1 MVGRRLREHGLHAR
15 TIQIKLRYSDFST
28 ITRAH
33 SLDHSTQLD
42 NELFDTARH
51 LFRNNWKKGATVR
64 LLGVQATS
72 LAAIEGQLNL
82 LDDAK
87 TVKWRDALRAVDGLR
102 DRFGESAVSL
112 ANGISGAFR
121 ERTHEAMVQK
131 PAAKKP
137 SS

>member
-33 SLDHSTQLD
+33 SLDHATQLD
-42 NELFDTARH
+42 NELFDTARD
-51 LFRNNWKKGATVR
+51 LFRHNWKKAAMVR

-72 LAAIEGQLNL
+72 LSAIEGQLNL

-131 PAAKKP
+131 PPAKKP
-137 SS
+137 SN

>member
-1 MVGRRLREHGLHAR
+1 L
-15 TIQIKLRYSDFST
+15 T

-42 NELFDTARH
+42 NELFDTARD
-51 LFRNNWKKGATVR
+51 LFRRNWNKGAKVR

-72 LAAIEGQLNL
+72 LTAIEGQLNL

-87 TVKWRDALRAVDGLR
+87 TVKWRDALRAVDSLR

-112 ANGISGAFR
+112 ANGVPGAFR

-131 PAAKKP
+131 PSPKKP
-137 SS
+137 SG

>member
-1 MVGRRLREHGLHAR
+1 M
-15 TIQIKLRYSDFST
+15 
-28 ITRAH
+28 RAH

-42 NELFDTARH
+42 NELFDTARD
-51 LFRNNWKKGATVR
+51 LFRRNWKKGATVR

-112 ANGISGAFR
+112 ANGIPGAFR

-131 PAAKKP
+131 PAVKKP
-137 SS
+137 SN

>member
-1 MVGRRLREHGLHAR
+1 LHAR

-42 NELFDTARH
+42 NELFDTARD
-51 LFRNNWKKGATVR
+51 LFRRNWRKGAKVR

-72 LAAIEGQLNL
+72 LTAIEGQLNL

-131 PAAKKP
+131 PARTEGKNR
-137 SS
+137 S

>member
-1 MVGRRLREHGLHAR
+1 M
-15 TIQIKLRYSDFST
+15 
-28 ITRAH
+28 
-33 SLDHSTQLD
+33 
-42 NELFDTARH
+42 
-51 LFRNNWKKGATVR
+51 R

-72 LAAIEGQLNL
+72 LTAIEGQLNL

-112 ANGISGAFR
+112 ANGIPGAFR

-131 PAAKKP
+131 PSPKKP
-137 SS
+137 SG